1 MQDEIKTGI
10 EENSD
15 VTPEDADIFAY
26 VDDGEYATVFEIDR
40 LSDTLVRVNYYR
52 CEAGRSEHDTEETFS
67 IDADKSTEDWA
78 LECANA
84 DPELSIESTRNWFNG
99 DKV

>member
-1 MQDEIKTGI
+1 MQDEIKTGT
-10 EENSD
+10 EKDSD

-52 CEAGRSEHDTEETFS
+52 CEAGLSEHDGEETFS
-67 IDADKSTEDWA
+67 IDSDKATDDWA

-84 DPELSIESTRNWFNG
+84 NPEESLKVTREYFN
-99 DKV
+99 